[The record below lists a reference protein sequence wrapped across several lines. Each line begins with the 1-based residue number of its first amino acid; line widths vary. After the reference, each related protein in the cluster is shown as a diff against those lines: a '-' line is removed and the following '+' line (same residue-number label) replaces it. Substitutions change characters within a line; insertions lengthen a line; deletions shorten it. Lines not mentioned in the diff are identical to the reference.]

1 MGLFDSKEEK
11 AKKQQEKEDRNKKK
25 IDLEKG
31 KKNCVTTEDR
41 LATEL
46 KNIKTEIIALSINIP
61 VVSIQ
66 NPFNWKYKAIN
77 IISSRATMGTGF
89 WSEGASFWSDLMGT
103 EDDKQ
108 NSKINQG
115 EGLCISRLKQQCVIL
130 GGNAVIGV
138 DIDYSEIGSSGGGIT
153 GNNAKALVCTAGT
166 AIIVENPKEVFSEKT
181 ISTFDSISILS
192 EKIKKTEKEKRLNAN
207 EYKKL
212 KKELE
217 DFHNS

>member
-1 MGLFDSKEEK
+1 MGIFYSKEEK
-11 AKKQQEKEDRNKKK
+11 AKKKQEKEDRSKKK
-25 IDLEKG
+25 VELENG
-31 KKNCVTTEDR
+31 KENCLKIEER
-41 LATEL
+41 LKTEL
-46 KNIKTEIIALSINIP
+46 KNIKSEIIKLSSNIP

-66 NPFNWKYKAIN
+66 NPFRWKYKTVD

-103 EDDKQ
+103 EDEKQ

-115 EGLCISRLKQQCVIL
+115 EGLCISRLKQQCVLL

-138 DIDYSEIGSSGGGIT
+138 DIDYSEIGSGGGGIT

-166 AIIVENPKEVFSEKT
+166 AIIVENPKEVFSEKALL
-181 ISTFDSISILS
+181 TFDKISILS
-192 EKIKKTEKEKRLNAN
+192 EKIKKTEEEKRFNVGVYN
-207 EYKKL
+207 KL

-217 DFHNS
+217 DFV